1 VPRGE
6 GSGEAADESMPC
18 EPIDDRLFE
27 FTRAS
32 ARSAR
37 FFMMAGCAASYS
49 HA

>member
-32 ARSAR
+32 WLGAIFHDGGLRR
-37 FFMMAGCAASYS
+37 EL
-49 HA
+49 